1 MSTPL
6 SAQGTL
12 LQIGDGGS
20 PTETFTT
27 IARVQD
33 INGPGLTADV
43 ADVTSHDTS
52 GWREQLSLILNAGD
66 VTFDVFFLP
75 GHATHSPS
83 SGILQ
88 DYLNRTLRNFKI
100 ILTDA
105 GAMEIDFA
113 AYVTSFSISAPV
125 ANPLEAS
132 VTLSIT
138 GAVSFTP

>member
-12 LQIGDGGS
+12 LQIGDGGE
-20 PTETFTT
+20 PEVFTT

-33 INGPGLTADV
+33 ITGPGLTADV
-43 ADVTSHDTS
+43 ADVTTHDTS
-52 GWREQLSLILNAGD
+52 GWREQLSLILAAGD

-75 GHATHSPS
+75 THATHSPS
-83 SGILQ
+83 SGVLQ
-88 DYLNRTLRNFKI
+88 DYLNRTLRNFMI
-100 ILTDA
+100 VLTDA
-105 GAMEIDFA
+105 GAMEITFE

-132 VTLSIT
+132 VTLSVT
-138 GAVSFTP
+138 GAVTFTP